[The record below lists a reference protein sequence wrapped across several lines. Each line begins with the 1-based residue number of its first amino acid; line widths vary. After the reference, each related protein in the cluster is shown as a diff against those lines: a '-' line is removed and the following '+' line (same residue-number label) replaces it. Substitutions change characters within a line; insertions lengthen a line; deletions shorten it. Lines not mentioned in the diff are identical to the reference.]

1 MRVVFVNWAD
11 FRAGAHFGG
20 GVNGYLQSLGLELKS
35 RGHEIISLTGGWTY
49 LPSDAKRDDSCRLRR
64 LEDFEGVARFEV
76 VNSPVI
82 APGIFQAPNP
92 AGEMSAPELERVFQ
106 DFMRFAKPD
115 VVHFHNIEGFS
126 SGCIDVVD
134 AMPMLS
140 RPSLVFSL
148 HNYHT
153 ICPQVYLMRDGRT
166 PCRDFEGGRACA
178 TCVRWPN
185 ATKEVALRRG
195 ETPIEG
201 GETADMDLSPRVAIN
216 MSPVENDPQVE
227 QLDST
232 SMTGHARRRRA
243 MIAMLN
249 KCDSV
254 LAVSTFVRNKFI
266 AMGVDPDRVI
276 RMPIGTSLAGVVPHR
291 NRSKS
296 DHKRPIRLVFMGYH
310 NHYKGLHL
318 LIDSLLMLDP
328 ARRKRFEF
336 QVFAKDLG
344 ETGTFL
350 RSIQDGFSS
359 LFIHGEYSRG
369 DLPRLL
375 ADADIGVVPSV
386 WWDNGPQTVMEFL
399 SCGVPV
405 LGAEVGGIPDLVRH
419 GENGWLFRGNDR
431 AALARLLSE
440 LADNPSLIIRAA
452 SLISPMISIAEHA
465 SDLLEHYAAL
475 NAARLGRSPEAGR
488 GELS

>member
-134 AMPMLS
+134 AMPRLS

-201 GETADMDLSPRVAIN
+201 GETADMDQSPRVVIN

-266 AMGVDPDRVI
+266 AMGIDPDRVI

-296 DHKRPIRLVFMGYH
+296 VHKRPIRLVFMGYH
-310 NHYKGLHL
+310 NHYKGLHML
-318 LIDSLLMLDP
+318 VDSLQMVDST
-328 ARRKRFEF
+328 RRKRFEF
-336 QVFAKDLG
+336 QVLAKDLG
-344 ETGTFL
+344 DMEARL
-350 RSIQDGFSS
+350 RSIQDGFASVV
-359 LFIHGEYSRG
+359 IHGEYSRHE
-369 DLPRLL
+369 LPRLL
-375 ADADIGVVPSV
+375 EHADVGVVPSV

-431 AALARLLSE
+431 AALARQLSE
-440 LADNPSLIIRAA
+440 LADRPEGIVRA
-452 SLISPMISIAEHA
+452 SRNITPMISIAEHA
-465 SDLLEHYAAL
+465 TVLLDHYAKVKADRM
-475 NAARLGRSPEAGR
+475 ARDTFTD
-488 GELS
+488 